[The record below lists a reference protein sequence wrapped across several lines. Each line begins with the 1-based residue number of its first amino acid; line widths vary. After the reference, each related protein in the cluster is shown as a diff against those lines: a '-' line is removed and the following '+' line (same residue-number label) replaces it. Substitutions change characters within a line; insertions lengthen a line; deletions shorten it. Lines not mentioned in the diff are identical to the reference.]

1 MIKGIIP
8 TLPPRAW
15 RVLAADGVA
24 ALGTGLVLPF
34 LLVYLRDV
42 RNVSVTTGGFVI
54 AFLAIV
60 SLACGPPAGSFV
72 DRFGPRHTLMASL
85 CLCSAGSVSL
95 ALTRETWHAF
105 VAAGLIGAG
114 FAAMWPGTHSLLASL
129 VATEQRSAVFSVH
142 YATLNLGIG
151 LGGIIGG
158 LFADVGN
165 PRTFELLYTFDA
177 LSWLFFAAVLF
188 LMRDIGG
195 RSEPT
200 ADGLQQAGYRAVIQ
214 DRLFLRLMAI
224 TVMLVTVGYSQLES
238 GYPAYVTGEG
248 GASTRLLGAAFAA
261 NTFFIVV
268 AQLFVLRWLTGKR
281 RTRALMAICILWAIA
296 WMFTIGAGQI
306 ETQIIR
312 NIGFILAMVFIALG
326 ECMVSPSIPG
336 ILNDLAPDE
345 LRGRYNGAYSLCFSM
360 GHIVGPAIA
369 GVMIDRQLSE
379 PFFFGLI
386 VACLLTIGMIRSL
399 ERRLPEEINVVQGD
413 APVAPSPANEERI
426 VSV

>member
-1 MIKGIIP
+1 MGKGIIP
-8 TLPPRAW
+8 TLSPRAW
-15 RVLAADGVA
+15 RVLAADAVA

-60 SLACGPPAGSFV
+60 SLACGPPSGSFV
-72 DRFGPRHTLMASL
+72 DRFGPRRTLMVSL
-85 CLCSAGSVSL
+85 CLCAAGSVSL
-95 ALTRETWHAF
+95 ALMRETWHAF

-151 LGGIIGG
+151 IGGIIGG
-158 LFADVGN
+158 LVADVSD
-165 PRTFELLYTFDA
+165 PRTFELLYAFDA
-177 LSWLFFAAVLF
+177 LSWLFFAGVLF
-188 LMRDIGG
+188 LMKDIGG
-195 RSEPT
+195 RSEPVS
-200 ADGLQQAGYRAVIQ
+200 DGLQEAGYRAVVQ

-224 TVMLVTVGYSQLES
+224 TVVLVTVGYSQLES
-238 GYPAYVTGEG
+238 GFPAYVTGEG
-248 GASTRLLGAAFAA
+248 GASTRLLGATFAA

-281 RTRALMAICILWAIA
+281 RTRALMAICVLWAIA
-296 WMFTIGAGQI
+296 WMVTIGAGQI
-306 ETQIIR
+306 EEQAVR
-312 NIGFILAMVFIALG
+312 NIGFVLAMVFIALG

-369 GVMIDRQLSE
+369 GVMIDRELSE
-379 PFFFGLI
+379 PFFLGLI
-386 VACLLTIGMIRSL
+386 AACVLTIWMVRSL
-399 ERRLPEEINVVQGD
+399 ERHLPDDINVVQGD
-413 APVAPSPANEERI
+413 TPADQSPANTESI